1 MTEITKSTLSILK
14 NFLSINKSI
23 VIKPGSTLKALSLNK
38 NVLAVA
44 EVEEKFDRE
53 IAIYDLSSFIG
64 GLTIHETPILDTS
77 NDAYVL
83 ITDPSGNRRSKYF
96 YADPDI
102 ITQAPEKDIDLPSE
116 DVSFNL
122 NAEQLRQL
130 SVSAVNFRVEDLCI
144 FGSNGTIQIC
154 VTDKKNS
161 TSNSYSID
169 VGQTD
174 KEFCY
179 CLKIENLKFIP
190 DNYTVTISNP
200 SVARFVGKTVTYF
213 VALEP

>member
-1 MTEITKSTLSILK
+1 MTEITKSTLNILK

-38 NVLAVA
+38 NVLATA
-44 EVEEKFDRE
+44 EVEEQFDRE
-53 IAIYDLSSFIG
+53 IAIYDLTSFIG
-64 GLTIHETPILDTS
+64 GLSLYENPILDTS
-77 NDAYVL
+77 NDSYVL
-83 ITDPSGNRRSKYF
+83 ITDSSGTRRSKYF

-122 NAEQLRQL
+122 SAEQLRQL
-130 SVSAVNFRVEDLCI
+130 QIAAMNFKVEDLCI
-144 FGSNGTIQIC
+144 NGTKGKIQVC
-154 VTDKKNS
+154 VTDKKNA

-179 CLKIENLKFIP
+179 CLKIENLKLVS
-190 DNYTVTISNP
+190 DNYNITISNP
-200 SVARFVGKTVTYF
+200 SVARFVGKTVKYF
-213 VALEP
+213 IALEP